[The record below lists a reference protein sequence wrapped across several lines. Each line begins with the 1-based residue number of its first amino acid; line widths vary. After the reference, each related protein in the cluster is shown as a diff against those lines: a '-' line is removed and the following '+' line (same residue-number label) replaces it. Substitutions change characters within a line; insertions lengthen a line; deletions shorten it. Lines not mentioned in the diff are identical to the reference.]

1 MKSAAGSPTSTT
13 VARTDVTQGFQPMLT
28 VACTLSCRHPVTPT
42 PHPGSGRLKGCVT
55 HEAQC
60 VSIKKEVPPFTSLKA
75 LTKKSKCQDNNWTM
89 QYQIYYLLLTE
100 IISPFIIYSL
110 NLSLH
115 SYSLIC
121 VKDKSVFIFLVT
133 KKYTTFIVYNVNIP
147 TKFLLYVLECLVPW
161 CQYSVLFLLH
171 FS

>member
-1 MKSAAGSPTSTT
+1 
-13 VARTDVTQGFQPMLT
+13 
-28 VACTLSCRHPVTPT
+28 
-42 PHPGSGRLKGCVT
+42 
-55 HEAQC
+55 
-60 VSIKKEVPPFTSLKA
+60 
-75 LTKKSKCQDNNWTM
+75 M

-147 TKFLLYVLECLVPW
+147 TKFLLYVLECLVP
-161 CQYSVLFLLH
+161 
-171 FS
+171 